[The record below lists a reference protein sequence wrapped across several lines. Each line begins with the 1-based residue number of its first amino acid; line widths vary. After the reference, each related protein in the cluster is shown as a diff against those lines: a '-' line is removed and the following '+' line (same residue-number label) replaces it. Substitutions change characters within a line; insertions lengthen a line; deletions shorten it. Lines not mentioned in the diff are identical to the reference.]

1 VDNPAVA
8 PLAMPLLAGSGVI
21 ATPLVVAEQAAGVP
35 MFLLLCS
42 GAALVFGSTYLFF
55 VWADE
60 LFSCIGGQGMKIV
73 TRIMGLL
80 LAFIAI
86 QFVVDG
92 IKGAGLW

>member
-1 VDNPAVA
+1 MESSACDCICS
-8 PLAMPLLAGSGVI
+8 PL
-21 ATPLVVAEQAAGVP
+21 P
-35 MFLLLCS
+35 MFVLLCVA
-42 GAALVFGSTYLFF
+42 AALVFGTTYLLF